1 MAIRVYAEK
10 GDTVDALCY
19 RHLGRTQ
26 GVVEATL
33 EANAGLADYGPFL
46 PMGLAVDLPDTPAE
60 QPTIK
65 LVNLFD

>member
-1 MAIRVYAEK
+1 MRVYAQQ

-26 GVVEATL
+26 SVVEATL
-33 EANAGLADYGPFL
+33 EMNAGLADYGPVL
-46 PMGLAVDLPDTPAE
+46 PLGLAVDLPDPPND
-60 QPTIK
+60 QPTVT